1 VLDPMDCLRD
11 GVPPSLLIDLLG
23 DTGPDA
29 GGIYRDELA
38 EDLSWT
44 VPIPDRAPRAAVADL
59 PTQPTSA
66 DAPDASA
73 RPGAAR
79 PLNVHTGG

>member
-23 DTGPDA
+23 EAGPDA
-29 GGIYRDELA
+29 SGIYRDEPA

-44 VPIPDRAPRAAVADL
+44 EPIPDHAPRAAAADVPL
-59 PTQPTSA
+59 QPTSA
-66 DAPDASA
+66 EAPDVLRAPRSSTTA
-73 RPGAAR
+73 
-79 PLNVHTGG
+79 